1 MAEADE
7 AEIEA
12 ATAEEEPRMR
22 RSLYYYKTGWRT
34 TGSGAQFAR
43 HEHIKDYSNDLSY
56 QLNKTEA
63 RIASLEAQLKE
74 AKLMLAG
81 LMIEDK
87 AFEAENNKARAA
99 HGKVFRP
106 APVHVVNGPA
116 PVPKARARP

>member
-7 AEIEA
+7 EGAEA
-12 ATAEEEPRMR
+12 ATAEEEPRR

-34 TGSGAQFAR
+34 TGSGAQFAK
-43 HEHIKDYSNDLSY
+43 HLDVKNYSDDISY
-56 QLNKTEA
+56 QLGKTEA
-63 RIASLEAQLKE
+63 RIKSLETQLKE

-81 LMIEDK
+81 LKIEDK